1 MKTKFLF
8 SMACATALLAACQSD
23 ELMEQS
29 GIVNNANR
37 PTIDLR
43 LSAEDQNLGNGD
55 AATRMGAE
63 VVGESMK
70 YSWVSTDRLGAAVMD
85 GTTYG
90 TYETDNK
97 VLFNYPFDF
106 TAGAEEGA
114 SSFTAKSPVMVGTY
128 FFYHQYKQ
136 NTARDVLKLELE
148 DQQAYVSG
156 EGAETAENQMAKYII
171 GISPAIKLSEGIE
184 MDDNGASS
192 LALPIQFKKIN
203 AAIQFNITPKDLP
216 EGTEITKIVVEK
228 SGMVLGGTVDFGG
241 GNNPLGA
248 ATVAVD
254 VKSYDESAKG
264 GNDNGVLDTEELE
277 KLSGAIAT
285 ATEAINLDQLFTSSE
300 TTDAITLSMY
310 ANSTAQ
316 SNGERGIALTNGTA
330 LTAYVVVPAAGT
342 AAADDYIVKIYTT
355 EGYVEKEV
363 KDLKIESGKVY
374 ASKFKFDLNK
384 SELQDIEEFE
394 IASSVDWSEAV
405 QFVKDHVDNYVGAD
419 KIKFNITSTAK
430 DPIYVSELPAYGIN
444 LKGNAAYYICLGNE
458 DGSAASFDM
467 SKTSLKLEDTHL
479 NLMVGKGAIVKLNA
493 LPAGGQAFNVINNGT
508 LDVAVAAPT
517 ASVANFTNNADMT
530 VSVAQSSNDMTIEN
544 KGNLSFAGSTTATAT
559 EYKVALTN
567 RKNVTIPAK
576 ASVIAAATFV
586 NDDNNAATSNATITI
601 NGSLSGDAVTD
612 LTEKFV
618 IGSTGIL
625 EPKAS
630 GAINEGAV
638 ISNSGTLKGSSL
650 TNNGTINVKADSKS
664 NNDVITNKGT
674 IVIEDIDNY
683 IANQEDLNKGAVK
696 YNINNG
702 TSGTTSAIVSKKSQ
716 LTNLSANYVNNIT
729 ISGAWTVG
737 SGNGDTTVDATTF
750 QAIGVTLENATL
762 TVGEATVAATNLP
775 MIVKGNSSIVAA
787 SGVTPTLDYKTLTVN
802 NNATMSIGKGVTFE
816 VQETANAGV
825 TVLGSLTNNGT
836 LTSTGAWKMTVGANM
851 PNVSKHPAKLT
862 NAKDAVIGTDGTA
875 KVAIT
880 NYGTVDFKL
889 GTAYGTITNNKS
901 AVFEGN
907 IQQ

>member
-136 NTARDVLKLELE
+136 NTARDVLELELE

-241 GNNPLGA
+241 VNNPLGA
-248 ATVAVD
+248 AAAAVD
-254 VKSYDESAKG
+254 VMSYDGTGKG
-264 GNDNGVLDTEELE
+264 GNDNDVLDAAELE

-330 LTAYVVVPAAGT
+330 LTAYVVVPAANT
-342 AAADDYIVKIYTT
+342 AATDNYTVKIYTT
-355 EGYVEKEV
+355 EGYVEKSVE
-363 KDLKIESGKVY
+363 DLKIESGKVY

-419 KIKFNITSTAK
+419 KINFNITSTAE

-444 LKGNAAYYICLGNE
+444 LKGSAAYYICLGNE

-467 SKTSLKLEDTHL
+467 SKTSLNLKDANL
-479 NLMVGKGAIVKLNA
+479 NLMVGKGATVKLNA
-493 LPAGGQAFNVINNGT
+493 LPTKTTSETFNVINNGT

-517 ASVANFTNNADMT
+517 ASVAKFTNNADMT
-530 VSVAQSSNDMTIEN
+530 VSVAQSADMTIEN
-544 KGNLSFAGSTTATAT
+544 EGNLSFAGSTTATAT
-559 EYKVALTN
+559 VYKVALTN

-576 ASVIAAATFV
+576 ASVEASTLV
-586 NDDNNAATSNATITI
+586 NDDDNATTSNATITI
-601 NGSLSGDAVTD
+601 NGSLSGNAVTG
-612 LTEKFV
+612 LTENYI

-625 EPKAS
+625 EPVAS
-630 GAINEGAV
+630 GTIDAGAV
-638 ISNSGTLKGSSL
+638 IKNSGRLKVNTGL
-650 TNNGTINVKADSKS
+650 TNNGTIYVKADSKS
-664 NNDVITNKGT
+664 SNVAITNEGT

-683 IANQEDLNKGAVK
+683 IANQQNLNIQDDK
-696 YNINNG
+696 YKITNS
-702 TSGTTSAIVSKKSQ
+702 TGTTSAIVSKKSQ
-716 LTNLSANYVNNIT
+716 LTNLNANSVNNIT

-737 SGNGDTTVDATTF
+737 TGTGDTTVGASTF

-787 SGVTPTLDYKTLTVN
+787 SGVNPILDYKTLTVD
-802 NNATMSIGKGVTFE
+802 NNATMSIGKNVTIE
-816 VQETANAGV
+816 VQETSNAGV

-836 LTSTGAWKMTVGANM
+836 LTGAGAWKMTVGADIT
-851 PNVSKHPAKLT
+851 NVSKHPAKLT
-862 NAKDAVIGTDGTA
+862 NAKGAVIGTESSA
-875 KVAIT
+875 EVAIT

-889 GTAYGTITNNKS
+889 GSAYGTITNNKS

-907 IQQ
+907 MK

>member
-1 MKTKFLF
+1 
-8 SMACATALLAACQSD
+8 MACATALLAACQSD

-216 EGTEITKIVVEK
+216 EGTEITKIVVGRT
-228 SGMVLGGTVDFGG
+228 GMVLGGTVDFAT
-241 GNNPLGA
+241 NDPLGA
-248 ATVAVD
+248 EAAAVD

-277 KLSGAIAT
+277 KLNGAIAT
-285 ATEAINLDQLFTSSE
+285 ATKAINLDQLFASSGKA

-330 LTAYVVVPAAGT
+330 LTAYVVVPAAET
-342 AAADDYIVKIYTT
+342 TTTNDYIVKIYTT

-430 DPIYVSELPAYGIN
+430 DPIYVSELPPYGIN
-444 LKGNAAYYICLGNE
+444 LKGSAPYFICLGNE

-467 SKTSLKLEDTHL
+467 SKTSLYLKDANL
-479 NLMVGKGAIVKLNA
+479 NLMVGKGATVKLNA
-493 LPAGGQAFNVINNGT
+493 LPAGSQTFNVINNGT

-517 ASVANFTNNADMT
+517 TSVTKFTNNADMT

-586 NDDNNAATSNATITI
+586 NDDNNVTTSNATITI
-601 NGSLSGDAVTD
+601 NGSLSGDAVTG
-612 LTEKFV
+612 LTENYV

-625 EPKAS
+625 EPYTS
-630 GAINEGAV
+630 GTINAGAV
-638 ISNSGTLKGSSL
+638 ISNSGTLKGTL

-664 NNDVITNKGT
+664 NNNQITNNGT

-683 IANQEDLNKGAVK
+683 IANQKDLNKGTVK

-716 LTNLSANYVNNIT
+716 LEDLNTYFVNNIT

-737 SGNGDTTVDATTF
+737 IGTGDTTVGATTF
-750 QAIGVTLENATL
+750 QGIGVTLENATL
-762 TVGEATVAATNLP
+762 TVGEAVTATTLP

-787 SGVTPTLDYKTLTVN
+787 SGVTPTLDYKTLTVD

-816 VQETANAGV
+816 VQETTNAGV

-836 LTSTGAWKMTVGANM
+836 LTGASAWKMTVGANIT
-851 PNVSKHPAKLT
+851 NVSKHPAKLT
-862 NAKDAVIGTDGTA
+862 NAKDAFIGTESSA
-875 KVAIT
+875 EVAIT

-889 GTAYGTITNNKS
+889 GSAYGTIANNKS

-907 IQQ
+907 MK